1 MIILTYGETST
12 TPLLSAKPANL
23 VPKVSKNKLKCTC
36 LIYIQSTI
44 RHDFVMRK

>member
-23 VPKVSKNKLKCTC
+23 VLKVSKNKIIEDALDLPQC
-36 LIYIQSTI
+36 
-44 RHDFVMRK
+44 HW